1 MGHGGISGTRL
12 WMIDP
17 DHDLVFVYLTGV
29 WEYPGERIDVVRD
42 AVYAALA

>member
-12 WMIDP
+12 WIDT
-17 DHDLVFVYLTGV
+17 DHDLVFVSLTGV